1 MPIQRTIEQK
11 SPGQL
16 MDWETS
22 EEYMGAK
29 RGGAC
34 PHVSCVKLQWAAYW
48 QNPSQQRRRRT
59 VSFFWVNTGSR

>member
-1 MPIQRTIEQK
+1 
-11 SPGQL
+11 

-59 VSFFWVNTGSR
+59 WWTLVVGDTEASNPALTNRVA